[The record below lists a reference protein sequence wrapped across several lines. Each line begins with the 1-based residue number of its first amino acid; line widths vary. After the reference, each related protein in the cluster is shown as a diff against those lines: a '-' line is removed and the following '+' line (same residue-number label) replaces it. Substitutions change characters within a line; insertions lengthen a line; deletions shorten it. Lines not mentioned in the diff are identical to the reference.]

1 MKKFLP
7 ILIGLSF
14 LLSEILL
21 KIDATFGFFCYII
34 LITGCLISLS
44 RKEELDVYGKLMFV
58 LLILPMMRIAE
69 LFINFSYLWR
79 SFIIYYVLLF
89 LVLIYSGRFK
99 INPGYTKKG
108 LILLPLVIVLGV
120 VLGALGNEVSE
131 KYSEFIL
138 FLPIIVFSEE
148 LLFRGMIQNLVKE
161 GYGTKLSII
170 IPSIVYVIFSLNYN
184 LFTVFFL
191 FIASLVSSIIYH
203 YTKNIFLT
211 ITLNLIVHFF
221 IFILPTLTI

>member
-1 MKKFLP
+1 
-7 ILIGLSF
+7 
-14 LLSEILL
+14 
-21 KIDATFGFFCYII
+21 
-34 LITGCLISLS
+34 LISLS